1 MPFKSPS
8 PKSTRYKSL
17 FKSNIFD
24 CFSKD
29 MKNRIIQL
37 KIRHGVQNDT
47 NFEELN
53 KKKNSLTFD
62 NSHSKSHSA
71 YMSWIPERSKSRHKN
86 NPSRLIY
93 RPSLEMYNK
102 TKSSQGDQR
111 TSFIHLSK
119 NVEIL

>member
-1 MPFKSPS
+1 MRDFNIIRGLKMPFKSPS

-37 KIRHGVQNDT
+37 KIRHGVKNDI
-47 NFEELN
+47 NLEELN

-71 YMSWIPERSKSRHKN
+71 YMS
-86 NPSRLIY
+86 
-93 RPSLEMYNK
+93 
-102 TKSSQGDQR
+102 
-111 TSFIHLSK
+111 
-119 NVEIL
+119 